1 MIKTLFSLTN
11 NSPTASIETSSGF
24 KSLKIVAY
32 YTLGKTDYAY
42 NPFIKFHLQNN
53 AVEFTYRAKEIPN
66 TDFFDCSDIL
76 LIANQVEALK
86 NIIFTR
92 ITIDASQIMPYE
104 VTTISI
110 EVEFEDVFTN

>member
-24 KSLKIVAY
+24 KSLQIVAY
-32 YTLGKTDYAY
+32 YTQGKTDYAY

-53 AVEFTYRAKEIPN
+53 AVEFTYLAKEIPN
-66 TDFFDCSDIL
+66 THFFDCSDIL
-76 LIANQVEALK
+76 LIANQVESLK

-92 ITIDASQIMPYE
+92 ITIDASQIMPYD

-110 EVEFEDVFTN
+110 EVEFEDVLTT